1 MSYYHIVYAI
11 FLSILALT
19 CIVVTSQR
27 SKYKHTPLILAPVIL
42 WLGLLAEGA
51 GFLYGTYVT
60 FDNGW
65 IYNTANIIFFALF
78 YFMMYRYIQKPA
90 LKRAASILSTIGI
103 LFYCFRFFIAETI
116 NVRLSTAHC
125 IAVLILLVLSVIYI
139 VQLLRSNESIHLRQH
154 PEFLFIGGNLVLNLV
169 YAPIY
174 VSSDLNL
181 HIFSESFYTY
191 VSSIHG
197 YVCMAMSLLFI
208 FSFLWTKKAHIQMS
222 QVSEY

>member
-1 MSYYHIVYAI
+1 MSYYHIIYAI
-11 FLSILALT
+11 FLSFLTIT

-27 SKYKHTPLILAPVIL
+27 SKYKHTPLIIAPVIL
-42 WLGLLAEGA
+42 WLGLLSEGV

-65 IYNTANIIFFALF
+65 IYNTANILFFALF
-78 YFMMYRYIQKPA
+78 YLMMYRYIQKKT
-90 LKRAASILSTIGI
+90 LKKLVGILSVLGIGCYI
-103 LFYCFRFFIAETI
+103 FQFFTAESF
-116 NVRLSTAHC
+116 NVRLSVAHC
-125 IAVLILLVLSVIYI
+125 VAVLIFLMMCVMYI
-139 VQLLRSNESIHLRQH
+139 SQVLRSNDSFYFREH
-154 PEFLFIGGNLVLNLV
+154 PEFIFIGGNLIINLV

-197 YVCMAMSLLFI
+197 YVCMAISLLFI
-208 FSFLWTKKAHIQMS
+208 IGFLWTKRAI
-222 QVSEY
+222 V